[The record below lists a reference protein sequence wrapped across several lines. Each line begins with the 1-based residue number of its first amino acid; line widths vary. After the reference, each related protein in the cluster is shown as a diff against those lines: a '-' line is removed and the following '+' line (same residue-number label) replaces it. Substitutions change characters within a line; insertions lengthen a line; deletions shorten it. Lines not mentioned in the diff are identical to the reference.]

1 MSPTTSNHSSSSSS
15 SRGAPYA
22 RRPSG
27 QPKSSRQ
34 QFSACGACR
43 MRRVRC
49 DLKDLPIPL
58 SGPNPACS
66 NCRERG
72 LKCVDEFADVKAV
85 KLLRRG
91 RRLQQVEAIY
101 GKANSSSNGDSSGAS
116 TPRPST
122 IPNLHP
128 DFFVSLFWSWFSIQR
143 PVLDPVEFPAR
154 YIQAQSHGQP
164 LSPHT
169 TIISMLLVLWA
180 FSYGLDERGIPFA
193 SSPGPMSSRKG
204 RTQSM
209 LGEILELLDI
219 HAIMRS
225 PTWDGLRILL
235 LLQPLVDEDDS
246 IHPLDRVA
254 LRDASLSQVVSL
266 SSLSLSSAANPEDH
280 AAVRTRL
287 FWCAYIHESITAG
300 LRGGRLFLTTDD
312 LDLLAP
318 VPSVPLTPSTLN
330 FTNLH
335 LFSPTSYGNGY
346 SNHLPSPI
354 SPTFPPDITP
364 PISSRNS
371 PPLGGSSTPLSL
383 PSPDSHLFATPLRLS
398 TLIRKAHRIILSP
411 RASKTIEANGGI
423 VDAVAMRDLW
433 KDLDSCWEELACIR
447 KAGHGGEIEKWTSAW
462 QLIIF
467 ECHNLIK
474 ESLKQ
479 LARIPSSP
487 VSPTPNSPGSL
498 YEVATRK
505 CFRLLPS
512 ILGVVKYNLTYE
524 ATDLFRYDTGLVRD
538 GLFYAAYLSATISS
552 SDLVD
557 YVTSVQLKSE
567 SVDDPSSSSYNVVGF
582 RVEEVRPGLLPIL
595 DSDEGVN
602 VCLAAMS
609 EMGWTFSNGASGK
622 GEREDLVGL
631 VKSVWETRKGQG
643 LGPNGFSPP
652 YPFAQGATGTFYGM
666 NPITDSLD
674 GIPARYLSG
683 HSSSPTSSGGSPH
696 SDPGHPHLANSM
708 STRSLGELPYSS
720 TITTTRPTTYIPP
733 ISHHSQSNHSS
744 PSSSTSLQLGYSS
757 HPSPHQLQSHSS
769 PHLQNNHASQHPI
782 LPPLTLSALVRGG
795 PNTAPELGNGNGA
808 TWVDYTPPGTAGSGA
823 GSPGVA
829 GFKSEIG
836 DTDFYAQP
844 TGYAM
849 EYATS

>member
-1 MSPTTSNHSSSSSS
+1 MSPTTSNPNSSSSS
-15 SRGAPYA
+15 SRGAPYS

-49 DLKDLPIPL
+49 DLKDLPVPL
-58 SGPNPACS
+58 TGPNPSCS

-101 GKANSSSNGDSSGAS
+101 GKANGGANGDISGGPS
-116 TPRPST
+116 PRPST
-122 IPNLHP
+122 IPKLHP
-128 DFFVSLFWSWFSIQR
+128 DFFSSPFWSWFSIQR

-154 YIQAQSHGQP
+154 YTQAQNQGQT
-164 LSPHT
+164 LSSHT
-169 TIISMLLVLWA
+169 TIISMVMVLWA
-180 FSYGLDERGIPFA
+180 FSYGLDERGLPIT
-193 SSPGPMSSRKG
+193 SSPSPMSTKRE

-209 LGEILELLDI
+209 LREVLELLDI

-246 IHPLDRVA
+246 VHPLDRVA
-254 LRDASLSQVVSL
+254 LRDASLSQAVSL
-266 SSLSLSSAANPEDH
+266 SSLSLSSVANPEDH

-287 FWCAYIHESITAG
+287 FWCAYIHESVTAG

-318 VPSVPLTPSTLN
+318 VPPTPLSPSSLN
-330 FTNLH
+330 FPNLN
-335 LFSPTSYGNGY
+335 LFSSGSYGNGY

-354 SPTFPPDITP
+354 SPTFPPNTTSP
-364 PISSRNS
+364 MSSRDS
-371 PPLGGSSTPLSL
+371 PPLAGSSTPLSL

-411 RASKTIEANGGI
+411 KASKIIQANGGMI
-423 VDAVAMRDLW
+423 DATALGELW
-433 KDLDSCWEELACIR
+433 KGLDSCWEEFACIR
-447 KAGHGGEIEKWTSAW
+447 KASHGIEIETWTSAW

-479 LARIPSSP
+479 LARTPSSP

-498 YEVATRK
+498 YEMASRK

-512 ILGVVKYNLTYE
+512 ILSVVKYNLSYE
-524 ATDLFRYDTGLVRD
+524 GTDLFRYDTGMVRD
-538 GLFYAAYLSATISS
+538 GLFYAAYLSASISS

-557 YVTSVQLKSE
+557 YVTSVPLKSE
-567 SVDDPSSSSYNVVGF
+567 SVDDPTSSSYNVVGF
-582 RVEEVRPGLLPIL
+582 GVEEVRPGLLPIL

-609 EMGWTFSNGASGK
+609 EMRWTFGNGASGK

-631 VKSVWETRKGQG
+631 VKSVWEARKGQG
-643 LGPNGFSPP
+643 LGPSGFSPP
-652 YPFAQGATGTFYGM
+652 YPFTASATGVFYGM
-666 NPITDSLD
+666 NLPQDTSLD
-674 GIPARYLSG
+674 GLPARYMSG
-683 HSSSPTSSGGSPH
+683 PNSSSTSSDGSPH
-696 SDPGHPHLANSM
+696 SDPGNAHLANSM
-708 STRSLGELPYSS
+708 STSSLGELAYP
-720 TITTTRPTTYIPP
+720 TTTANSRSATYIPS
-733 ISHHSQSNHSS
+733 ISHRSQSNHSS
-744 PSSSTSLQLGYSS
+744 PSSTTSLPLGYHS
-757 HPSPHQLQSHSS
+757 HPSPHQLQTHPS
-769 PHLQNNHASQHPI
+769 PHLQTNHASHHPV
-782 LPPLTLSALVRGG
+782 LPPLTLTTLVRGG
-795 PNTAPELGNGNGA
+795 PNTAPPDMGNGSAWG
-808 TWVDYTPPGTAGSGA
+808 DYTPPGTANSGA
-823 GSPGVA
+823 GSPGVV
-829 GFKSEIG
+829 GFKSEVT
-836 DTDFYAQP
+836 DADFYHQP
-844 TGYAM
+844 SYAM
-849 EYATS
+849 EFGN